1 MLPIDQ
7 IICGDCRD
15 VLQAFPPE
23 SIDMVMFSP
32 PYYGLREYGEHCET
46 VWGGDPDCEHDFSVE
61 APPRRRRSVNDVKNP
76 FSKQATVRGSAFNA
90 TGGVYCTKCGA
101 WRGELGLEPTWRLYV
116 DHLVEVCRELKRV
129 LKKTGSM
136 YIVLGDT
143 YAGSRCGSHDYRQ
156 EYSINKP
163 DRYNKPV
170 PQANVDL
177 PPKCL
182 IGVPWRVALALID
195 DGWILRNCL
204 CWHKCLAGST
214 LLFTKIDGSYRMLT
228 VRELYDNFSHFR
240 EVLVPSMK
248 MNGEKVWIRVKNV
261 YYNGKAETRR
271 IVLTNGNTLIATPNH
286 LLPVLKTSKRRSGKY
301 FKLSLM
307 PVSEIRP
314 GYHLWTI
321 TKFSTDLPEGSE
333 ADYNRGYFL
342 GFWLAEGNFIKRGR
356 NNKGTKF
363 SLYALKRWAKEKG
376 YDSVEEYLKA
386 RGDEEIVGLEFA
398 CGVKDREKGYL
409 DKLSEVAKISIYQYG
424 NSIVVKS
431 YGSEN
436 LVYPYVY
443 GNSAKDKS
451 ITDAVFNE
459 SLSFLR
465 GVLDGFLD
473 GDSQHRG
480 TSSRV
485 TITKN
490 EKLANALMM
499 IAKLVGR
506 EFRICKS
513 GSNSLSFNVSNYDK
527 RIVDKGIVFQ
537 AVRKI
542 EDNGIEDVYD
552 IEVEPIYTTYCGK
565 GKTEKPSMEKRKAKW
580 NNLYFLANGIF
591 THNSNAMPSSVRDR
605 YSNKYEFIFF
615 FVKSRRYYFDLD
627 SIREPHKIE
636 SVERWERALR
646 QASDTEAKLRRKR
659 LETTG
664 VTVAS
669 MIPKW
674 FEYTKHDLAVGRIGN
689 FSYADPLHARAY
701 HPMGK
706 NPGDVIETFYK
717 GLERV
722 YEKMREVDATY
733 DSKYKET
740 PYGQTLQSF
749 QREDRLAKMRRASR
763 EVARELFPDDEK
775 LQQDFVN
782 WVHDHAGDVRG
793 RNPGD
798 VVKWSSPDSPIVEY
812 FRGRGSGGHY
822 DYGGLSSPEGKHY
835 AVGGKNPGDVLRAPL
850 NSKFLEADLKT
861 ASPAARTVKALKE
874 GKLTTHVKRK
884 ILEVGEYLKQKK
896 RESGLTIAELSR
908 MTGIR
913 KTTLE
918 HYFRTDFSGQA
929 IPDRRTWDLLKP
941 ILNLGDYDE
950 FVSEEVR
957 CALPQPHP
965 LGRNPGDFWSIAL
978 RPFKGKHFSVYP
990 PEICVRPILSSSP
1003 PGGIVLDPMCG
1014 SGTTC
1019 MVAKALGRRYIGI
1032 DINWEYVEMARRR
1045 VGAVTPPLSPIRNI
1059 DEAMEA
1065 IKKINWYTIP

>member
-204 CWHKCLAGST
+204 CWHKC
-214 LLFTKIDGSYRMLT
+214 
-228 VRELYDNFSHFR
+228 
-240 EVLVPSMK
+240 
-248 MNGEKVWIRVKNV
+248 
-261 YYNGKAETRR
+261 
-271 IVLTNGNTLIATPNH
+271 
-286 LLPVLKTSKRRSGKY
+286 
-301 FKLSLM
+301 
-307 PVSEIRP
+307 
-314 GYHLWTI
+314 
-321 TKFSTDLPEGSE
+321 
-333 ADYNRGYFL
+333 
-342 GFWLAEGNFIKRGR
+342 
-356 NNKGTKF
+356 
-363 SLYALKRWAKEKG
+363 
-376 YDSVEEYLKA
+376 
-386 RGDEEIVGLEFA
+386 
-398 CGVKDREKGYL
+398 
-409 DKLSEVAKISIYQYG
+409 
-424 NSIVVKS
+424 
-431 YGSEN
+431 
-436 LVYPYVY
+436 
-443 GNSAKDKS
+443 
-451 ITDAVFNE
+451 
-459 SLSFLR
+459 
-465 GVLDGFLD
+465 
-473 GDSQHRG
+473 
-480 TSSRV
+480 
-485 TITKN
+485 
-490 EKLANALMM
+490 
-499 IAKLVGR
+499 
-506 EFRICKS
+506 
-513 GSNSLSFNVSNYDK
+513 
-527 RIVDKGIVFQ
+527 
-537 AVRKI
+537 
-542 EDNGIEDVYD
+542 
-552 IEVEPIYTTYCGK
+552 
-565 GKTEKPSMEKRKAKW
+565 
-580 NNLYFLANGIF
+580 
-591 THNSNAMPSSVRDR
+591 NAMPSSVRDR

-636 SVERWERALR
+636 SVERWKRALR

-689 FSYADPLHARAY
+689 FSYTDPLHARAY

-782 WVHDHAGDVRG
+782 WVHDHAGDVR
-793 RNPGD
+793 
-798 VVKWSSPDSPIVEY
+798 
-812 FRGRGSGGHY
+812 
-822 DYGGLSSPEGKHY
+822 
-835 AVGGKNPGDVLRAPL
+835 GKNPGDVLRAPL